1 MDLTRRFSVTLAVV
15 AALTAAGCAGPGT
28 SSMTTTQS
36 IRPVESAP
44 QGFAQWTDEIP
55 AYRFIAGDKIRVQF
69 LLTPEVNEDAIVSPD
84 GHIGLRAA
92 GQVMAGGLTAEELQ
106 DAVTKAA
113 RKNLQNPIVTA
124 SLVESP
130 GARVF
135 IGGMVLRS
143 GAYPLD
149 GRRGALEAVILAG
162 GFSPEARMDQV
173 VLIRRNPQNRPM
185 LRTVD
190 LRDFVNQGTTA
201 ADMPL
206 VPGDIVFVPRN
217 GISEVDLWIDQFI
230 NKFLPFEK
238 VFNYTINRNP
248 IGSALF

>member
-1 MDLTRRFSVTLAVV
+1 MDLTRRNSAKLAL
-15 AALTAAGCAGPGT
+15 ALALATAGCAGPGT
-28 SSMTTTQS
+28 SSMTTPQS
-36 IRPVESAP
+36 LRPVESEP
-44 QGFAQWTDEIP
+44 KGFAAWTDEVP
-55 AYRFIAGDKIRVQF
+55 LYRFIAGDKVRVQF
-69 LLTPEVNEDAIVSPD
+69 LLTPEVNEDATVSPD
-84 GHIGLRAA
+84 GHIGLRAT

-106 DAVTKAA
+106 VAVTQAA
-113 RKNLQNPIVTA
+113 HKNLQNPIVTA

-130 GARVF
+130 GSRVF
-135 IGGMVLRS
+135 IGGMVLRA

-162 GFSPEARMDQV
+162 GFTPEARMDQV

-190 LRDFVNQGTTA
+190 LRDFVNLGTNA

-217 GISEVDLWIDQFI
+217 AISEVDLWIDQFVT
-230 NKFLPFEK
+230 KFLPFQRD
-238 VFNYTINRNP
+238 FNYTINRNQAAN
-248 IGSALF
+248 SLF